1 MAKIKND
8 DFKKLLLIRAEEEKS
23 KFKDLL
29 FNSQKIEGLPKDE
42 PDLYAKEI
50 LFDMGFMIATKEY
63 NEEWHLFKAGELYNN
78 GVNIY
83 GAPYVIGIAFENGKF
98 ISNLKLNEQAFIIRY
113 TPTMKGLKLWLDLM
127 CEKIARIDL
136 AIENNLIMSSMGFVY
151 SCDDV
156 NVKSMKEA
164 LRQASQGD
172 FAVFATQNIT
182 DRINADKAQ
191 AQFYADKYYELKEK
205 YVKEVLTRLVGIAST
220 SEKKER
226 TTSFDTNIGESIDT
240 AYMYVDTFN
249 ADCEKYNIPFK
260 MVINSTIEELY
271 NQYINKDNNN
281 IDENTTKEGE
291 E

>member
-63 NEEWHLFKAGELYNN
+63 NDEWHLFKAGELYNN

-83 GAPYVIGIAFENGKF
+83 GAPDVIGIAFENGKF

-136 AIENNLIMSSMGFVY
+136 AIDNNLIMSSMGFVY

-226 TTSFDTNIGESIDT
+226 TTSFDTNIGESVDV

-271 NQYINKDNNN
+271 NQYINKDNN

>member
-8 DFKKLLLIRAEEEKS
+8 DFKRLLLIRAEEEKS

-29 FNSQKIEGLPKDE
+29 FNSQKIEGLPEDE
-42 PDLYAKEI
+42 PDLYVKEI
-50 LFDMGFMIATKEY
+50 LFDTGFIIATKAYEDT
-63 NEEWHLFKAGELYNN
+63 WHLFKAGELYNN

-83 GAPYVIGIAFENGKF
+83 GAPNIIGIAFENGKF
-98 ISNLKLNEQAFIIRY
+98 ISGLKLNEDAFIIRY
-113 TPTMKGLKLWLDLM
+113 TPTMKGLRLWLDLM

-191 AQFYADKYYELKEK
+191 AQFYADKYYALKEK
-205 YVKEVLTRLVGIAST
+205 YVKEVLTRLIGIAST
-220 SEKKER
+220 SDKKER
-226 TTSFDTNIGESIDT
+226 TTSFDTNMGESMDV

-249 ADCEKYNIPFK
+249 GDCEKYDLPFK
-260 MVINSTIEELY
+260 MTINSTIEELY
-271 NQYINKDNNN
+271 NAYINNDNLN
-281 IDENTTKEGE
+281 KEGE

>member
-63 NEEWHLFKAGELYNN
+63 NDEWHLFKAGELYNN

-83 GAPYVIGIAFENGKF
+83 GAPDVIGIAFENGKF

-226 TTSFDTNIGESIDT
+226 TTSFDTNIGESVDV

-271 NQYINKDNNN
+271 NQYINKDNN